1 MDSAPKHRAARRCV
15 LRAIALR
22 SSVATAGLL
31 LFAGNALSAEAPAPL
46 AAPVRDFS
54 TYIPTAKATRIE
66 ASEAPVIDGDV
77 SDAVWAKAEV
87 IDEFYQTEPDTGQPA
102 SERTELRILYDTDNL
117 YIAVYAYDRNPD
129 LIRATTKNRDGSAI
143 ILLLAMLFVVLA
155 PQRATP
161 EGSSS

>member
-1 MDSAPKHRAARRCV
+1 
-15 LRAIALR
+15 
-22 SSVATAGLL
+22 
-31 LFAGNALSAEAPAPL
+31 
-46 AAPVRDFS
+46 VRDFS

-102 SERTELRILYDTDNL
+102 SERTELRILYDAENL

-143 ILLLAMLFVVLA
+143 ILLAILAMLFVVLA